1 MSRRGA
7 WWRLWPVWLLPA
19 ALVVLNLVWLT
30 ALRGGLLGRGALL
43 ARQVKQLE
51 EQFAQLQ
58 AQHRQVTRDDQALA
72 QLQSSLDQ
80 LRGRDL
86 GAMSERLVPFLID
99 MLARMGEAGL
109 RPERIGYGAS
119 LDEKTGLTRF
129 TASYSVTGTYD
140 QIRRAIY
147 LLETSPQFVTIESV
161 GLRGETQAS
170 SLAVEVQMT
179 IATYFSDED
188 GALLAAVGQTEESG
202 DR

>member
-1 MSRRGA
+1 M
-7 WWRLWPVWLLPA
+7 
-19 ALVVLNLVWLT
+19 
-30 ALRGGLLGRGALL
+30 L

-51 EQFAQLQ
+51 EQLAQLE

-72 QLQSSLDQ
+72 QLQSSLEQ

-86 GAMSERLVPFLID
+86 GPMRQRLVPFLID
-99 MLARMGEAGL
+99 MLARMSEAGL

-129 TASYSVTGTYD
+129 SASYSVAGTYD

-161 GLRGETQAS
+161 GLRGEAQAT

-179 IATYFSDED
+179 IATYFSDGD
-188 GALLAAVGQTEESG
+188 GALLAAVGRTEDPGGS
-202 DR
+202 